1 MIVFVLILA
10 LCSAGETGFIYSFC
24 CRWAKTWLVLYI
36 SLRLFL
42 LLTFEL
48 YHVQM
53 GTVCSRYD
61 ADILECVFSDELLYN
76 LIFSL
81 MYRIKQR
88 ELKLSVIFRK
98 NNVQYYS
105 QLQVRLYSNTKEGN
119 GLIQILRE
127 FSISSSFKCS
137 MFSRSSYSQQL
148 FYFKEVGFCFIKIHV
163 TVVLLLNLLIKIL
176 KLMMF
181 VYSFSVKKKSM
192 LLNSLQQK
200 LI

>member
-1 MIVFVLILA
+1 M
-10 LCSAGETGFIYSFC
+10 
-24 CRWAKTWLVLYI
+24 WLVLYI
-36 SLRLFL
+36 SWRLFL

-61 ADILECVFSDELLYN
+61 ADILECVFSELLCN
-76 LIFSL
+76 LIFSFV
-81 MYRIKQR
+81 YRIKQR
-88 ELKLSVIFRK
+88 ELKPSIIFRK

-119 GLIQILRE
+119 RFIQILRE
-127 FSISSSFKCS
+127 LSISSSFKCS
-137 MFSRSSYSQQL
+137 VFSRSSYSQQL
-148 FYFKEVGFCFIKIHV
+148 FYFKEVDFCFIKIHV

-181 VYSFSVKKKSM
+181 VYSFSVKKSM

-200 LI
+200 NNTLQLVENILQMFWIFKQF

>member
-1 MIVFVLILA
+1 M
-10 LCSAGETGFIYSFC
+10 
-24 CRWAKTWLVLYI
+24 WPVLYV
-36 SLRLFL
+36 SWRLFL

-61 ADILECVFSDELLYN
+61 ADILECVFSELLCN
-76 LIFSL
+76 LIFSFV
-81 MYRIKQR
+81 YRIKQR
-88 ELKLSVIFRK
+88 ELKPSVIFRK

-119 GLIQILRE
+119 GFIQILRGL
-127 FSISSSFKCS
+127 SISSSFKCS
-137 MFSRSSYSQQL
+137 VFSRSSYSQQL
-148 FYFKEVGFCFIKIHV
+148 FYFKEVDFCFIKIHV

-181 VYSFSVKKKSM
+181 VYSFSVKKSM

-200 LI
+200 NNIIQLVENILQMFWIFKSF